1 MMKSV
6 KIKRI
11 AITAVLIFTAYLLQC
26 TVFPFLEIAGIK
38 PNLMIIV
45 TASVGFMRGT
55 REGMFAGF
63 ASGLLIDIQFG
74 DMIRFYAVIYLLI
87 GYINGIFHQTYYDE
101 DIKFPLFLIA
111 VSEFL
116 YGIVIYFL
124 MFLLRSD
131 FDFLYYLNR
140 IIVPE
145 MIYTIV
151 ITLGLYPLILLINQK
166 LEAEEKRSASKFV

>member
-1 MMKSV
+1 
-6 KIKRI
+6 
-11 AITAVLIFTAYLLQC
+11 
-26 TVFPFLEIAGIK
+26 
-38 PNLMIIV
+38 
-45 TASVGFMRGT
+45 
-55 REGMFAGF
+55 MFAGF

-74 DMIRFYAVIYLLI
+74 DMIGFYAVIYLLI